1 MQLFEFFL
9 DDVAEMFAIEFRTL
23 DTSDLDDKLDQLFGG
38 LPPKAMLLAMPLLH
52 IALEKYIKQRQG
64 GSKQMQRGYA
74 ICTTDLS
81 RILTIAP
88 CKTKFIFVP
97 ITSGQVLTDAI
108 CFTDIS
114 NAKTIES
121 RAKKKFEGMP
131 ETRIVNVALL
141 YNRIDKQ
148 NGLSNL

>member
-1 MQLFEFFL
+1 
-9 DDVAEMFAIEFRTL
+9 
-23 DTSDLDDKLDQLFGG
+23 
-38 LPPKAMLLAMPLLH
+38 
-52 IALEKYIKQRQG
+52 
-64 GSKQMQRGYA
+64 MQRGYA
-74 ICTTDLS
+74 ICTTDLA

-108 CFTDIS
+108 CFTDLS
-114 NAKTIES
+114 NAKTIVS
-121 RAKKKFEGMP
+121 RAAKKFDDMP
-131 ETRIVNVALL
+131 KTEIVNVALL

>member
-1 MQLFEFFL
+1 
-9 DDVAEMFAIEFRTL
+9 
-23 DTSDLDDKLDQLFGG
+23 
-38 LPPKAMLLAMPLLH
+38 
-52 IALEKYIKQRQG
+52 
-64 GSKQMQRGYA
+64 MQRGYA

-97 ITSGQVLTDAI
+97 ITGGQALTDAI

-114 NAKTIES
+114 NAKTIVS

-131 ETRIVNVALL
+131 ETKIVNVALL
-141 YNRIDKQ
+141 YNRINK
-148 NGLSNL
+148 

>member
-1 MQLFEFFL
+1 
-9 DDVAEMFAIEFRTL
+9 
-23 DTSDLDDKLDQLFGG
+23 
-38 LPPKAMLLAMPLLH
+38 
-52 IALEKYIKQRQG
+52 
-64 GSKQMQRGYA
+64 MQRGYA

-88 CKTKFIFVP
+88 CKTKFIFVL
-97 ITSGQVLTDAI
+97 ITDSQVLTDAL

-121 RAKKKFEGMP
+121 RAAKKFDNMP
-131 ETRIVNVALL
+131 ETKIVNVALL

>member
-1 MQLFEFFL
+1 
-9 DDVAEMFAIEFRTL
+9 
-23 DTSDLDDKLDQLFGG
+23 
-38 LPPKAMLLAMPLLH
+38 
-52 IALEKYIKQRQG
+52 
-64 GSKQMQRGYA
+64 MQRGYA
-74 ICTTDLS
+74 ICTTDLA

-88 CKTKFIFVP
+88 CKTKFIFVQ

-121 RAKKKFEGMP
+121 RARNKFEDMP
-131 ETRIVNVALL
+131 ETKIVNVALL

-148 NGLSNL
+148 NELSNL

>member
-1 MQLFEFFL
+1 
-9 DDVAEMFAIEFRTL
+9 
-23 DTSDLDDKLDQLFGG
+23 
-38 LPPKAMLLAMPLLH
+38 
-52 IALEKYIKQRQG
+52 
-64 GSKQMQRGYA
+64 MQRGYA
-74 ICTTDLS
+74 ICTTALA

-108 CFTDIS
+108 CFTDLS
-114 NAKTIES
+114 NAKTIVS
-121 RAKKKFEGMP
+121 RAAKKFDDMP
-131 ETRIVNVALL
+131 KTEIVNVALL

>member
-1 MQLFEFFL
+1 MQ
-9 DDVAEMFAIEFRTL
+9 
-23 DTSDLDDKLDQLFGG
+23 
-38 LPPKAMLLAMPLLH
+38 H
-52 IALEKYIKQRQG
+52 
-64 GSKQMQRGYA
+64 GYA

-88 CKTKFIFVP
+88 CKTKFIFVL
-97 ITSGQVLTDAI
+97 ITDGQVLTDAL

-121 RAKKKFEGMP
+121 RAAKKFNNMP
-131 ETRIVNVALL
+131 ETKIVNVALL

>member
-1 MQLFEFFL
+1 
-9 DDVAEMFAIEFRTL
+9 
-23 DTSDLDDKLDQLFGG
+23 
-38 LPPKAMLLAMPLLH
+38 
-52 IALEKYIKQRQG
+52 
-64 GSKQMQRGYA
+64 MQRGYA

-148 NGLSNL
+148 NGLSDL

>member
-1 MQLFEFFL
+1 
-9 DDVAEMFAIEFRTL
+9 
-23 DTSDLDDKLDQLFGG
+23 
-38 LPPKAMLLAMPLLH
+38 
-52 IALEKYIKQRQG
+52 
-64 GSKQMQRGYA
+64 MQRGYA
-74 ICTTDLS
+74 ICTTDLA

-121 RAKKKFEGMP
+121 RARKKFEDMH
-131 ETRIVNVALL
+131 
-141 YNRIDKQ
+141 
-148 NGLSNL
+148 

>member
-1 MQLFEFFL
+1 MLLNLE
-9 DDVAEMFAIEFRTL
+9 L

-38 LPPKAMLLAMPLLH
+38 LPPKAMVTCTMPLLH
-52 IALEKYIKQRQG
+52 ISLEKYIKGQSREVVKRNAKRLCNLHHR
-64 GSKQMQRGYA
+64 S
-74 ICTTDLS
+74 S

-121 RAKKKFEGMP
+121 RARKKFEGMP

-148 NGLSNL
+148 NELSNL

>member
-1 MQLFEFFL
+1 
-9 DDVAEMFAIEFRTL
+9 
-23 DTSDLDDKLDQLFGG
+23 
-38 LPPKAMLLAMPLLH
+38 
-52 IALEKYIKQRQG
+52 
-64 GSKQMQRGYA
+64 MQRGYS

-108 CFTDIS
+108 CFTDLS
-114 NAKTIES
+114 NAKTIVS
-121 RAKKKFEGMP
+121 RAAKKFDDMP
-131 ETRIVNVALL
+131 ETEIVNVALL
-141 YNRIDKQ
+141 YNRINKQ

>member
-1 MQLFEFFL
+1 
-9 DDVAEMFAIEFRTL
+9 
-23 DTSDLDDKLDQLFGG
+23 
-38 LPPKAMLLAMPLLH
+38 
-52 IALEKYIKQRQG
+52 
-64 GSKQMQRGYA
+64 MQRGYA

-114 NAKTIES
+114 NAKT
-121 RAKKKFEGMP
+121 
-131 ETRIVNVALL
+131 
-141 YNRIDKQ
+141 Y
-148 NGLSNL
+148 